1 MLGVRLRVNMKKR
14 NCKKIV
20 EGYLNRFS
28 NKKPCEKIHATPKEF
43 KAYQWL
49 KKYKLNCWL
58 LYIVHKT
65 WKDDDLCIW
74 IGG

>member
-1 MLGVRLRVNMKKR
+1 MKKR

-20 EGYLNRFS
+20 EKFLNRQNGKS
-28 NKKPCEKIHATPKEF
+28 THATPKEF
-43 KAYQWL
+43 KAYQGL
-49 KKYKLNCWL
+49 SKYKPNSWL

-65 WKDDDLCIW
+65 WKYDDLYVC